1 MKIQILG
8 TGCAKCLQ
16 TERIVRDAV
25 KQTGIDAEVVK
36 VTDAME
42 IVSLGIMSTPAVL
55 IDGKVACSGHVPTLE
70 QVKGWLADAPTAA
83 SSCGC
88 GCCCSR

>member
-8 TGCAKCLQ
+8 TGCTKCLQ
-16 TERIVRDAV
+16 TEQIVRDAV

-55 IDGKVACSGHVPTLE
+55 IDGKVACSGYVPTLD
-70 QVKGWLADAPTAA
+70 QVKNWLADTSTDA

>member
-16 TERIVRDAV
+16 TERIVSDAV

-42 IVSLGIMSTPAVL
+42 IVRLGIMSTPAVL
-55 IDGKVACSGHVPTLE
+55 IDGKVACSGYVPTLE
-70 QVKGWLADAPTAA
+70 QVKDWLAAAPAGA
-83 SSCGC
+83 SSC